1 MHFNRLSAF
10 TLGVIITAASVGAVS
25 FANAAGDTTL
35 KACANK
41 TSGAMRYISKGSC
54 KKTEKLLS
62 WSQMGPQG
70 LPGVAGADGTNGT
83 EGTKGATGSNG
94 QNLYLLNAEGKT
106 LGQIT
111 SADSG
116 NATVLID
123 NNLWTLN
130 TQNPFVSST
139 AEVGGYFK
147 DASCTIPYG
156 GGYASV
162 GVNANSQS
170 ISINYGDRSVYDAS
184 LKIYKFTGKGLT
196 YSSQTNV
203 YVKSSSCLALTS
215 AQKLSRDSSLQTL
228 WELSEISVR
237 PDFSWPMTVVAK

>member
-1 MHFNRLSAF
+1 MQFNRLSAF
-10 TLGVIITAASVGAVS
+10 TLGVIITAASVGVVS
-25 FANAAGDTTL
+25 FANAAGDATL

-41 TSGAMRYISKGSC
+41 KSGAMRYISKGSC

-70 LPGVAGADGTNGT
+70 APGIAGETGIA
-83 EGTKGATGSNG
+83 GTKGDAGAAGTNG
-94 QNLYLLNAEGKT
+94 QNLYLVNAEGKT

-116 NATVLID
+116 TATVLID
-123 NNLWTLN
+123 NNLWTLG
-130 TQNPFVSST
+130 TQNPFVSSS
-139 AEVGGYFK
+139 AEVGGFFK

-156 GGYASV
+156 LGYASV
-162 GVNANSQS
+162 GINANSQS
-170 ISINYGDRSVYDAS
+170 ISINYGDRTTYDAS
-184 LKIYKFTGKGLT
+184 LKIYKFTGKGIT
-196 YSSQTNV
+196 FSSQTNV
-203 YVKSSSCLALTS
+203 YVKSSSCLALTA

-237 PDFSWPMTVVAK
+237 PDFSWPMSVVAK